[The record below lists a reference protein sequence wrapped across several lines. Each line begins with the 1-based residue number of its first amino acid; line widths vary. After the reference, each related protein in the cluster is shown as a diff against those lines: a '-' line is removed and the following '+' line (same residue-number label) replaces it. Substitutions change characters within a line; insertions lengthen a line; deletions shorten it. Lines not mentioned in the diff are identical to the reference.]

1 VLLACCLGYLL
12 ALGYLSMSRWRIKC
26 VKKDCRLDEVSGE
39 RVLCMATLHL
49 LPLNATYDDLY
60 RTSFSVLD
68 QNLCS
73 RRSRQNKDP
82 ARGRVHDAVMLAL
95 RPWLP
100 R

>member
-1 VLLACCLGYLL
+1 
-12 ALGYLSMSRWRIKC
+12 MSRWRIKC